1 MKRLLGLVTAIMIV
15 GSLHVYNAN
24 ATPGN
29 VTADTPVSGSAGG
42 AASGAAAPAAGSVSG
57 AGTGS
62 SSSTASTL
70 SETCRNILQ
79 ESKSTS
85 TGNVCTQ
92 EDVKKQDANDE
103 IIVILGESITGNSGK
118 YSCGQI
124 VNCLREKYKTQKAA
138 EGFVT
143 CELRNSYK
151 QCIVSGK
158 DGLGLLSNYASQVY
172 NWIAGIVGSICI
184 LVIIISGIQISIGG
198 LSQEEVSSAK
208 DRVVR
213 ALAGLVVLFLSAFIL
228 YTINPF
234 FFT

>member
-1 MKRLLGLVTAIMIV
+1 MKRFLGLLTTLMIMLNLTAFY
-15 GSLHVYNAN
+15 GQAFAQERASTN
-24 ATPGN
+24 TPTLKTN
-29 VTADTPVSGSAGG
+29 DPSEFCAKVLAVKSGSGEDCKIG
-42 AASGAAAPAAGSVSG
+42 ASGAVDG
-57 AGTGS
+57 
-62 SSSTASTL
+62 
-70 SETCRNILQ
+70 E
-79 ESKSTS
+79 
-85 TGNVCTQ
+85 
-92 EDVKKQDANDE
+92 NDD
-103 IIVILGESITGNSGK
+103 IIVILGESISGGSQD

-124 VNCLREKYKTQKAA
+124 ANCLREKYSGTRLS
-138 EGFVT
+138 ENLVT
-143 CELRNSYK
+143 CELRKNYD

-172 NWIAGIVGSICI
+172 NWIASIVGSLCI